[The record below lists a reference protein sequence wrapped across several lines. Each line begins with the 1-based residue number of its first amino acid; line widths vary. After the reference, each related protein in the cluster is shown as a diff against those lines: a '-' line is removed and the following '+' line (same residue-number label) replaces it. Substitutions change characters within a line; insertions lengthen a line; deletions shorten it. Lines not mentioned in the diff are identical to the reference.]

1 MLYAERLILET
12 DQSGHIKN
20 YPKLPPNKQFEV
32 IFLGVDEEN
41 KAMKRE
47 PHPDIAGKV
56 EIIGEIFDSAPT
68 SDWNSSL

>member
-1 MLYAERLILET
+1 MLYVERLILET

-20 YPKLPPNKQFEV
+20 YPILPPNKKFEV
-32 IFLGVDEEN
+32 IFLGLDEEN
-41 KAMKRE
+41 KTVKRK

-56 EIIGEIFDSAPT
+56 EIIGDIFDSAPA

>member
-1 MLYAERLILET
+1 MYAERLILET

-20 YPKLPPNKQFEV
+20 YQKFPQYQKFEV
-32 IFLGVDEEN
+32 IFLGMDEEN
-41 KAMKRE
+41 KIVKRE

-56 EIIGEIFDSAPT
+56 EIIGNVFDSAPV

>member
-1 MLYAERLILET
+1 MYAERLILKT

-20 YPKLPPNKQFEV
+20 YPVLPPNQQFEV
-32 IFLGVDEEN
+32 IFLGIDEEN
-41 KAMKRE
+41 KIVKRE

-56 EIIGEIFDSAPT
+56 EIIGDIFDSTPA